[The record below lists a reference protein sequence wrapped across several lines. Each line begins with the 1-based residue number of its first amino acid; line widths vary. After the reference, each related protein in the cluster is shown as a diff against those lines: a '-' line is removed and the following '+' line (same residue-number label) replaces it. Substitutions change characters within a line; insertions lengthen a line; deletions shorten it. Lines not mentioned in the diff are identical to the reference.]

1 MDENSSAPVS
11 AQQILQ
17 LQQANARLRAQNE
30 QLLAEQA
37 SIRAEKGQLQ
47 AEKELLQQE
56 LKELK
61 RVVFGQKRERFVPA
75 TPPNQLSLQLE
86 GDLKEPPVVVRQ
98 TVSYERVVRQATK
111 VAIRQPFPS
120 HLPRVDVRI
129 EPGIDV
135 SGMRKIGEEI
145 TEELDLKPASLFV
158 RRYIRPR
165 YVSVEETFHI
175 APLPARPIEKGI
187 PGPGL
192 LTQIIYDKFVS
203 HLPFYRQ
210 VQHYEQ
216 LGIKIPA
223 NTLEGWF
230 EACCALLE
238 PLYQALLKEVLSS
251 SYLQVDETPIPVL
264 DKQKKG
270 ETHRGYH
277 WVYHGVESKLVLFD
291 YREGRGR
298 EGPTKLLESYQGY
311 LQTDG
316 YAVYEQFD
324 SREDIVLVGCMAHAR
339 RYFEHALD
347 NDRPRAEKVLLW
359 MQQLYAVER
368 EAREQNLSAEDRYAL
383 RQAKAVAVME
393 ELENWLLTERLQVLP
408 KSAIGKAIA
417 YLIPRFNKIAMYL
430 EDGRLEIDNNL
441 AENLIRPVALGRK
454 NYLFAGS
461 HAGAKRAAIVYSLL
475 GSCKLQDINPYDYLM
490 DILQRLPL
498 QAVNRLAELLPPF
511 WKPTNNNTHA
521 STIIGYSTGWIR
533 FIWQLP

>member
-1 MDENSSAPVS
+1 M
-11 AQQILQ
+11 Q
-17 LQQANARLRAQNE
+17 LV
-30 QLLAEQA
+30 
-37 SIRAEKGQLQ
+37 K
-47 AEKELLQQE
+47 
-56 LKELK
+56 
-61 RVVFGQKRERFVPA
+61 
-75 TPPNQLSLQLE
+75 
-86 GDLKEPPVVVRQ
+86 Q
-98 TVSYERVVRQATK
+98 TISYERAVKQAAK
-111 VAIRQPFPS
+111 VAIRQPFPA
-120 HLPRVDVRI
+120 HLPRVDVLI

-175 APLPARPIEKGI
+175 APLPSRPIEKGI

-192 LTQIIYDKFVS
+192 LTGIIYDKFSS

-210 VQHYEQ
+210 VQRYEQ
-216 LGIKIPA
+216 LGMKIPA
-223 NTLEGWF
+223 SSLEGWF
-230 EACCALLE
+230 EAACSLME
-238 PLYQALLKEVLSS
+238 PLYESLKAQVLTCN
-251 SYLQVDETPIPVL
+251 YVQVDETPIPVV

-298 EGPTKLLESYQGY
+298 EGPKELLKNYHGY

-316 YAVYEQFD
+316 YKVYEQFE
-324 SREDIVLVGCMAHAR
+324 SRGDIVLVGCMAHAR

-359 MQQLYAVER
+359 MQKLYAVER
-368 EAREQNLSAEDRYAL
+368 EAREKNLSAEDRYAL
-383 RQAKAVAVME
+383 RQAKARPVIE

-408 KSAIGKAIA
+408 KSAIGKAIF
-417 YLIPRFNKIAMYL
+417 YLIPRFYKIAMYI

-441 AENLIRPVALGRK
+441 TENLIRPVALGRK

-461 HAGAKRAAIVYSLL
+461 HAGARRAAIVYSLL
-475 GSCKLQDINPYDYLM
+475 GSCKLQNINPYDYLM

-498 QAVNRLAELLPPF
+498 QPVNRVKELLPAF
-511 WKPTNNNTHA
+511 WRPANIT
-521 STIIGYSTGWIR
+521 ST
-533 FIWQLP
+533 P